1 MLLPG
6 ASLTGPLP
14 PSPWALLECHWHS
27 QFPGILVEHD
37 GERGRKDEVTLKS
50 EDDDG
55 GGFHLFN

>member
-1 MLLPG
+1 
-6 ASLTGPLP
+6 
-14 PSPWALLECHWHS
+14 LLECHWHS